1 MAGALGTI
9 AKTVSE
15 ALGFSLYSVRPG
27 LRDGANTRALVPF
40 LCPIGALPGHNVLSV
55 RYQTRAPLSLSP
67 TLVDV
72 AVSFGHWCILSL
84 AFACVRV

>member
-40 LCPIGALPGHNVLSV
+40 LCPVGVLPGHVLSV

-67 TLVDV
+67 TLVNV
-72 AVSFGHWCILSL
+72 AVSFGHGCILSL